1 MNLECGL
8 ICPALR
14 KRAVGLTPTSPGN
27 RTGRI
32 ALLLKRLLLGGSLMA
47 IGITRFEAV
56 PVSHRQDSS
65 RAALAIAGAT
75 AAMTFTLLVMILA

>member
-1 MNLECGL
+1 MA
-8 ICPALR
+8 ALR

-32 ALLLKRLLLGGSLMA
+32 ALLVKRLLLGGSLMA
-47 IGITRFEAV
+47 IEITRFEAV

-65 RAALAIAGAT
+65 RSALAIAGAT
-75 AAMTFTLLVMILA
+75 AAMTFTLLVLILA

>member
-1 MNLECGL
+1 MA
-8 ICPALR
+8 ALR

-32 ALLLKRLLLGGSLMA
+32 ALLVKRLLLGGSLMA
-47 IGITRFEAV
+47 IEITRFEAA

-75 AAMTFTLLVMILA
+75 AAMTFTLLVLILA

>member
-1 MNLECGL
+1 MNLEFVL

-27 RTGRI
+27 RTGCI
-32 ALLLKRLLLGGSLMA
+32 ALLMKRLLLGRSLMA
-47 IGITRFEAV
+47 IEITRFEAL
-56 PVSHRQDSS
+56 PVSHRQGSS

-75 AAMTFTLLVMILA
+75 TAMTFTLLVLMLA